1 MLLVNVWICWMV
13 CVHVV
18 IVHCA
23 FRPLVDSQTKLILSF
38 VRSLTKDPETQCN
51 KAHGFSL

>member
-1 MLLVNVWICWMV
+1 MV

-38 VRSLTKDPETQCN
+38 VRSLTKDPETECH
-51 KAHGFSL
+51 KAVGFSF